1 MASNFTGSSNVAT
14 ENYPLPSQ
22 PEWIVPTNSITTSG
36 KTVLSSNNDIE
47 LQAFKGSATM
57 SPSNIDD
64 ILPNYFDT
72 SVVPDDAVLYYNDVN
87 PYTEASKAE
96 IKRNEKGILS
106 FDLLINNNTDQLWL
120 YFMTYLNEKP
130 QLKVNIRG
138 YYITV
143 FLPLNNYF
151 TKS

>member
-1 MASNFTGSSNVAT
+1 MASNFTSSSNVTT

-22 PEWIVPTNSITTSG
+22 PLWIVPTDCISTSG

-47 LQAFKGSATM
+47 LQVFKRSANK
-57 SPSNIDD
+57 SPPKIVD
-64 ILPNYFDT
+64 IAPNYFDM
-72 SVVPDDAVLYYNDVN
+72 SVVPNGDILYYNDVN

-96 IKRNEKGILS
+96 IKRNEMGVHS
-106 FDLLINNNTDQLWL
+106 FDVLIDKNLDQLWL

-138 YYITV
+138 YYDEV
-143 FLPLNNYF
+143 FLPLSN
-151 TKS
+151 K